1 MHASSAQTLQ
11 IVLHQGMLI
20 HDCLTREGQ
29 HGGATMQQ
37 QGAY

>member
-1 MHASSAQTLQ
+1 MHTSSAQTLQ

-20 HDCLTREGQ
+20 HGCLARESQ
-29 HGGATMQQ
+29 HGGAAMQQ